1 MHDEYEH
8 YHKPYQAHFATLAL
22 YCLQLAIYSPVSLSL
37 SFYFLY
43 TTANTDVDGA
53 NAQGYD
59 TGIGGSTS
67 TIVSPLGSPQPQLRS
82 HAQRNAALARHMQV
96 SAYFKILRYFVHKDA
111 QIQRDTQIQRYKWVS
126 ECLRLRV
133 YLNDYLIMP
142 VHRNENGNGNG
153 NGETCVEFFS
163 SFMKKR
169 RIKRRKE
176 KTL

>member
-1 MHDEYEH
+1 M
-8 YHKPYQAHFATLAL
+8 
-22 YCLQLAIYSPVSLSL
+22 
-37 SFYFLY
+37 
-43 TTANTDVDGA
+43 
-53 NAQGYD
+53 
-59 TGIGGSTS
+59 
-67 TIVSPLGSPQPQLRS
+67 
-82 HAQRNAALARHMQV
+82 
-96 SAYFKILRYFVHKDA
+96 
-111 QIQRDTQIQRYKWVS
+111 S